1 MFYHGF
7 DNYMEYAFPLDE
19 LRPMSCTGEDSLG
32 GYSLT
37 LVSFLAGIL
46 NFYLEIIC
54 LCITVAREDTDKSFE
69 SS

>member
-37 LVSFLAGIL
+37 LVSLLAGYLIL
-46 NFYLEIIC
+46 VRGRF
-54 LCITVAREDTDKSFE
+54 A
-69 SS
+69 SSRRWPIKFKK